1 MSRPIFLSYRRS
13 DSGDASLRLY
23 EAIRRRFGADSIYM
37 DTASTAWGEEWPSAL
52 EDAIAEAD
60 VVIVVIGSVWINAQG
75 EWGRRRI
82 DQPNDWVRR
91 EIELA
96 LGLGKATL
104 PVLVG
109 DVAMPPPEALPP
121 EIAELGSRQALPLRD
136 EEWHQ
141 HVEDLLTQL
150 ESRMSESH
158 FLAVARRGQPRG
170 ETSVRAQFRAVASR
184 FYGASMDDRIAAAE
198 EIANLGGLLPFD
210 EVLAFAR
217 SKEAG
222 ERVAAAVALAAHL
235 QTSERVRNDAEL
247 QSALRAL
254 LNDGRSRVRY
264 RAVEVLRGTPA
275 LVAAYKEDLSWIAGH
290 DENRDVRVIAG
301 KALARAGLNVG

>member
-23 EAIRRRFGADSIYM
+23 EAIRSRFGAESIYM
-37 DTASTAWGEEWPSAL
+37 DTASTAWGEEWPNAL
-52 EDAIAEAD
+52 EDAISAAD
-60 VVIVVIGSVWINAQG
+60 VVIVVIGSGWITAQG
-75 EWGRRRI
+75 DWGRRRI
-82 DQPNDWVRR
+82 DQPDDWVRR

-96 LGLGKATL
+96 LGSGKPIL

-109 DVAMPPPEALPP
+109 DAPMPPPEALPS
-121 EIAELGSRQALPLRD
+121 EIAALASRQALPLRD
-136 EEWHQ
+136 DDWDQ
-141 HVEDLLTQL
+141 HIEDLLTRL
-150 ESRMSESH
+150 ESRMSESNRA
-158 FLAVARRGQPRG
+158 AVARRDEPRG

-184 FYGASMDDRIAAAE
+184 FYDSSIDDRIAAAE

-217 SKEAG
+217 SKSAG
-222 ERVAAAVALAAHL
+222 ERVGAAIAVAAHL
-235 QTSERVRNDAEL
+235 QTSERVRDDPEL

-275 LVAAYKEDLSWIAGH
+275 LVAAYKEDLGWIAGH
-290 DENRDVRVIAG
+290 DENRDVRVMAG
-301 KALARAGLNVG
+301 KALARAGLKVG